1 MSHQIQNINKD
12 IKIILKKTMVMYYL
26 MMESHSKKYIVR

>member
-12 IKIILKKTMVMYYL
+12 IKIILKKNYGHVLLNDGVTF
-26 MMESHSKKYIVR
+26 